1 MCIRDRFRLA
11 PAAVLVLMVAGGIVA
26 AKVRSLMASVVSMG
40 MIGFGSALIFLM
52 NGAPDLALTQFS
64 VEVLVVLILTALLL
78 RMPARTAASRT
89 IAERRLDA
97 VLSIAFA
104 GLVFTGLVAM
114 TGAPLD
120 TTLSE
125 FYGRT
130 SYVEAYGRNVVNVIL
145 VDFRALDT
153 MGEIAVIGF
162 AAIGVWLS
170 LIHI

>member
-1 MCIRDRFRLA
+1 
-11 PAAVLVLMVAGGIVA
+11 
-26 AKVRSLMASVVSMG
+26 

-104 GLVFTGLVAM
+104 GLVFAGLITM
-114 TGAPLD
+114 TAAPLD
-120 TTLSE
+120 TTLSQ
-125 FYGRT
+125 FYGQT
-130 SYVEAYGRNVVNVIL
+130 SYAEAYGRNVVNVIL

-153 MGEIAVIGF
+153 MGEIAVICF
-162 AAIGVWLS
+162 AAVGVWSMLRVRARRGGGRPT
-170 LIHI
+170 